1 MNDHDIDRFNE
12 ILDAIDDRN
21 RKQNGLSC
29 WASFGAGCLLTMLG
43 LIAAFQFGAL

>member
-1 MNDHDIDRFNE
+1 MNERDAERFDQ
-12 ILDAIDDRN
+12 ILQAIDDRN

-43 LIAAFQFGAL
+43 LLLAFQIGAF

>member
-1 MNDHDIDRFNE
+1 MNERDAEKFE
-12 ILDAIDDRN
+12 AILDAIDNRN
-21 RKQNGLSC
+21 RRQMGLSC